1 MEDWDFADERD
12 LQGWRCLHD
21 VPTLRLWSRLALPYG
36 GELQP
41 QVEAAAARAA
51 PKEALQALGSKARK
65 RIWAGLLR

>member
-36 GELQP
+36 GGLQP
-41 QVEAAAARAA
+41 QVEAAAT
-51 PKEALQALGSKARK
+51 G
-65 RIWAGLLR
+65 